1 MTWYR
6 WKEDTLLLDLRI
18 QPRAKQNG
26 IAEIMDNR
34 LRVRIKAPPGDGK
47 ANKCLTKF
55 LAGQFDVSTAKIELI
70 SGQGNRNKRI
80 AIHAPVTQ
88 PEWFL
93 ALIKQTDQNGIS

>member
-34 LRVRIKAPPGDGK
+34 LRVRIKSPPVDGM
-47 ANKCLTKF
+47 ANKCLAKF
-55 LAGQFDVSTAKIELI
+55 LAGQFKRAGFPVVDHYTCAIVSYGDLM
-70 SGQGNRNKRI
+70 
-80 AIHAPVTQ
+80 
-88 PEWFL
+88 
-93 ALIKQTDQNGIS
+93 